1 MPMPNWLNYRHEH
14 GGAPP
19 GPLADDC
26 PGIVV
31 ALERLLSPECD
42 VVATVTDGGGVSE
55 ACHSSQ
61 PDVVVLDL
69 NMPNVGGLDVCRQ
82 LLQTVPQVRVIL
94 LSADTSALVRE
105 RALSLGAFAV
115 VAKQQLTD
123 LLLSR
128 IKEAMHDSA
137 GTPRY

>member
-1 MPMPNWLNYRHEH
+1 MNAEARPRVL
-14 GGAPP
+14 
-19 GPLADDC
+19 LADDY

-31 ALERLLSPECD
+31 AVERLLSPECD
-42 VVATVTDGGGVSE
+42 VVATVADGAAVCE
-55 ACHSSQ
+55 ACRRSQ

-69 NMPNVGGLDVCRQ
+69 NMPGVGGLDVCRQ
-82 LLQTVPQVRVIL
+82 LLQAVPQVRVIL

-115 VAKQQLTD
+115 VAKQQLTE

-128 IKEAMHDSA
+128 IKDAMHDSA
-137 GTPRY
+137 GTPRH

>member
-1 MPMPNWLNYRHEH
+1 MKAEARPRVL
-14 GGAPP
+14 
-19 GPLADDC
+19 LADDY
-26 PGIVV
+26 PGMVV